1 MTEKEFLEKLNN
13 KDDTATL
20 YTDIINGKV
29 SFDLCKKIITTYNLY
44 ASLEAHI
51 LCHPDCP
58 INFFISRYNKKVSPH
73 TENETHVLS
82 KSHCLRDL
90 KAVATVLNISK
101 SSIEDIVKCVEYPN
115 SKRKIDIMVIN
126 NKYVNTELRNA
137 LYNVTKDINYIS
149 PIAKD
154 IFLYFK
160 FYKISEDKTY
170 SIQKKLKHINQS
182 EDAI

>member
-1 MTEKEFLEKLNN
+1 MTEKEFLEKLNDN
-13 KDDTATL
+13 DDKVTL
-20 YTDIINGKV
+20 YSDIMDGEIP
-29 SFDLCKKIITTYNLY
+29 FDLCEKIITTYNLY

-115 SKRKIDIMVIN
+115 SKRKIDIMMIN
-126 NKYVNTELRNA
+126 NKYINSELQNA
-137 LYNVTKDINYIS
+137 LYRTTKDINYIS
-149 PIAKD
+149 QIAKD
-154 IFLYFK
+154 IFVF
-160 FYKISEDKTY
+160 
-170 SIQKKLKHINQS
+170 
-182 EDAI
+182 

>member
-1 MTEKEFLEKLNN
+1 MTEKEFLEKLNDN
-13 KDDTATL
+13 DDKVTL
-20 YTDIINGKV
+20 YSDIMDGKIP
-29 SFDLCKKIITTYNLY
+29 FDLCEKIITTYNLY

-90 KAVATVLNISK
+90 KAVATVLSISK
-101 SSIEDIVKCVEYPN
+101 SSIEDIVDCVKYPN
-115 SKRKIDIMVIN
+115 TKRKIDIMMIN
-126 NKYVNTELRNA
+126 NKYINSELQNA
-137 LYNVTKDINYIS
+137 LYRTTKDINYIS

-154 IFLYFK
+154 IFVF
-160 FYKISEDKTY
+160 
-170 SIQKKLKHINQS
+170 
-182 EDAI
+182 

>member
-1 MTEKEFLEKLNN
+1 MTEKEFLEKLNDN
-13 KDDTATL
+13 DDKVTL
-20 YTDIINGKV
+20 YSDIMDGKIP
-29 SFDLCKKIITTYNLY
+29 FDLCEKIITTYNLY

-115 SKRKIDIMVIN
+115 SKRKIDIMMIN
-126 NKYVNTELRNA
+126 NKYINSELQNA
-137 LYNVTKDINYIS
+137 LYRTTKDINYIS
-149 PIAKD
+149 QIAKD
-154 IFLYFK
+154 IFVF
-160 FYKISEDKTY
+160 
-170 SIQKKLKHINQS
+170 
-182 EDAI
+182 